1 MEKNH
6 QSHSLAYFMWVYV
19 AIFSFIAI
27 AVMICEKT
35 FIH

>member
-1 MEKNH
+1 MEQNH
-6 QSHSLAYFMWVYV
+6 QGRSLAYFIWVYV

-27 AVMICEKT
+27 AVMISEKT